1 MAIKQT
7 NIFPI
12 DLQPRNAVGIA
23 FPFSSFAVSGSATP
37 FKLNYTTK
45 DQIKSNLIVYF
56 STNKGERP
64 LNPNYG
70 GGLKNI
76 LFEQLTSNT
85 ANVVEKIIKAIEKHS
100 IPMEDLLIDP
110 LAMTVGADPDA
121 VNITLETVHLIKE
134 KFGLNMSMGASNVSF
149 GLPNR
154 HAVNSAFLPMAMAAG
169 LTSAIMDSRTAE
181 IVASVRAADL
191 LLGYDQWGAN
201 WITRFRQQAVNA

>member
-23 FPFSSFAVSGSATP
+23 FPFSSFAVSGSTP

-70 GGLKNI
+70 GGLINV

-85 ANVVEKIIKAIEKHS
+85 ANVVEKIIKDE
-100 IPMEDLLIDP
+100 
-110 LAMTVGADPDA
+110 LAAQFPEVQLKNLEILEDPDSYTLT
-121 VNITLETVHLIKE
+121 VVMSYVLLNNEEDTLEIN
-134 KFGLNMSMGASNVSF
+134 F
-149 GLPNR
+149 
-154 HAVNSAFLPMAMAAG
+154 
-169 LTSAIMDSRTAE
+169 
-181 IVASVRAADL
+181 
-191 LLGYDQWGAN
+191 
-201 WITRFRQQAVNA
+201 NA

>member
-23 FPFSSFAVSGSATP
+23 FPFSNFAVSGSTP

-45 DQIKSNLIVYF
+45 EQIKSNLIVYF

-70 GGLKNI
+70 GGLKNV

-85 ANVVEKIIKAIEKHS
+85 LDVVEKIIKDELASQFPEVQLKKLEVFDS
-100 IPMEDLLIDP
+100 PDDYTLTVVMSYTVLNNEED
-110 LAMTVGADPDA
+110 
-121 VNITLETVHLIKE
+121 TLEIN
-134 KFGLNMSMGASNVSF
+134 F
-149 GLPNR
+149 
-154 HAVNSAFLPMAMAAG
+154 
-169 LTSAIMDSRTAE
+169 
-181 IVASVRAADL
+181 
-191 LLGYDQWGAN
+191 
-201 WITRFRQQAVNA
+201 NA

>member
-12 DLQPRNAVGIA
+12 DLQPRNAVGVA
-23 FPFSSFAVSGSATP
+23 FPFSNTAVSGSTP

-70 GGLKNI
+70 GGLKNV

-85 ANVVEKIIKAIEKHS
+85 LNVVEKIIKDELAAQFPEVQLKKLEVFDSPDDYTLTVVMSYTILNNE
-100 IPMEDLLIDP
+100 ED
-110 LAMTVGADPDA
+110 
-121 VNITLETVHLIKE
+121 TLEIN
-134 KFGLNMSMGASNVSF
+134 FN
-149 GLPNR
+149 P
-154 HAVNSAFLPMAMAAG
+154 
-169 LTSAIMDSRTAE
+169 
-181 IVASVRAADL
+181 
-191 LLGYDQWGAN
+191 
-201 WITRFRQQAVNA
+201 